1 MNSQKLLQIIERKY
15 NQECELLGLVD
26 TMAAA
31 ASSMNAQN
39 YELLMQTRQQFK
51 EKLHEA
57 ISDNVPEMPFAY

>member
-1 MNSQKLLQIIERKY
+1 MDSKKLLQIIERRH

-31 ASSMNAQN
+31 ATSMNGQN

-51 EKLHEA
+51 EKLHDA
-57 ISDNVPEMPFAY
+57 LSGSVREMPFAY